1 MLRKIRIVVA
11 TLFFVSITLL
21 FLDFTGTLHAWLGWM
36 AKIQFWPALL
46 AMNVAVVIGL
56 IVLTLLLGRVYCS
69 VICPLGV
76 MQDLISWLSGRRKQK
91 RYRFAY
97 SPTKQL
103 LRYVVLA
110 LFVVACVAGIGS
122 FVALLDPY
130 SAFGR
135 IASNLLAPIYQ
146 AGNNLLALMAERS
159 ESYAFYR
166 VDVFVKGFAT
176 LAVAVVSLVAI
187 GVLAWRNGRTYC
199 NTICPVGTILG
210 FLSRFALLKPH
221 IDVEKCN
228 SCGLCARQCKASCID
243 PKSHTIDYS
252 RCVSCM
258 DCVDNC
264 RKGAISYG
272 KVATARKQETPDAPA
287 DPSRRRAMGATAV
300 VALASVA
307 AKAQEKK
314 DFVDMKKDGGF
325 APIKERVEPDRLSPL
340 TPPGSLSL
348 RNLTQHCTGCQL
360 CVSVCEN
367 HVLRPSGNLLTLM
380 QPTMSYERGYCRPEC
395 TKCSEVCPAGA
406 IKPISKAEKSA
417 IQIGHAVWLKDLC
430 IVNAEGK
437 SCGNC
442 ERHCPTHSIQMVPK
456 DPNDPQSLKIPVVN
470 IETCIGCGACE
481 HLCPARPHSAIYVQG
496 HEVHRTI

>member
-97 SPTKQL
+97 SPAKQL

-146 AGNNLLALMAERS
+146 AGNNLLAQMAERS

-228 SCGLCARQCKASCID
+228 SCGLCARQCKA
-243 PKSHTIDYS
+243 
-252 RCVSCM
+252 
-258 DCVDNC
+258 
-264 RKGAISYG
+264 
-272 KVATARKQETPDAPA
+272 
-287 DPSRRRAMGATAV
+287 
-300 VALASVA
+300 
-307 AKAQEKK
+307 
-314 DFVDMKKDGGF
+314 
-325 APIKERVEPDRLSPL
+325 
-340 TPPGSLSL
+340 
-348 RNLTQHCTGCQL
+348 
-360 CVSVCEN
+360 
-367 HVLRPSGNLLTLM
+367 
-380 QPTMSYERGYCRPEC
+380 
-395 TKCSEVCPAGA
+395 
-406 IKPISKAEKSA
+406 
-417 IQIGHAVWLKDLC
+417 
-430 IVNAEGK
+430 
-437 SCGNC
+437 
-442 ERHCPTHSIQMVPK
+442 
-456 DPNDPQSLKIPVVN
+456 
-470 IETCIGCGACE
+470 
-481 HLCPARPHSAIYVQG
+481 
-496 HEVHRTI
+496 